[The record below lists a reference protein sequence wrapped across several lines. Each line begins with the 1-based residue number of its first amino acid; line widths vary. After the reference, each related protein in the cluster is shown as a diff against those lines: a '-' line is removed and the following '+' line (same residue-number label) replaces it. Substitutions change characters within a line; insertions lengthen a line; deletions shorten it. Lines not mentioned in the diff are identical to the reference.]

1 MFNNQAFTL
10 RAFKDINNSPHSLLR
25 FRDIMRRIRNNVKE
39 ANNKVFVPFSFESM
53 MQLFGQNMDREY
65 LNNRITDL
73 KKNLDKT
80 VKNTQAPKSEID
92 QLVREKMENFVK
104 MISTND
110 VKEADLANYD
120 NKLYQKLIDRSK
132 TVLPG
137 DDLNSPVALYRY
149 ESMTSKLLKRNSI
162 ISKGGKDKS
171 FVLDISSQQLGDDPY
186 FDENDSQKNENSPKF
201 GRKGQPAPGLRI

>member
-1 MFNNQAFTL
+1 MEIDAETIKEMFNNQAFTL

-120 NKLYQKLIDRSK
+120 NKLY
-132 TVLPG
+132 
-137 DDLNSPVALYRY
+137 
-149 ESMTSKLLKRNSI
+149 
-162 ISKGGKDKS
+162 
-171 FVLDISSQQLGDDPY
+171 
-186 FDENDSQKNENSPKF
+186 
-201 GRKGQPAPGLRI
+201 